1 MKRLNEAWF
10 EFKGLRSDE
19 MGIFLKQMPVRSLPG
34 RNITRKTVAG
44 RHGSLAFG
52 DITYKDVKVRI
63 ECDVRDETKLPSI
76 LAWLTG
82 DGLLRFSDEPT
93 LAYDASVDSEYS
105 RSSIQARLSG
115 QRFTITWNCNPF
127 RRMFPE
133 AEELTFTQ
141 ASDFTNPGTA
151 PALPKVEIRGS
162 GAFSVTIGMQ
172 TVYFTDVE
180 GGGIIVDSEL
190 GDALNLEG
198 NQLANECMDG
208 PLFEIQPGFNAV
220 SWLAGGEDDEGNAL
234 PGVVTAVII
243 TPRWRYI

>member
-1 MKRLNEAWF
+1 MKRLTEAWF

-19 MGIFLKQMPVRSLPG
+19 MGIFLKQMPVRSMPG

-44 RHGSLAFG
+44 RHGSLAYG
-52 DITYKDVKVRI
+52 DPTYKDVKVSI
-63 ECDVRDETKLPSI
+63 ECDVRDESKIFSI

-82 DGLLRFSDEPT
+82 DGLLRFSDEPGF
-93 LAYDASVDSEYS
+93 AYDASVDAEYS

-115 QRFTITWNCNPF
+115 QRFTITWTCHPF
-127 RRMFPE
+127 RRIYPE
-133 AEELTFTQ
+133 ADDLTFTRE
-141 ASDFTNPGTA
+141 ATFTNPGTA
-151 PALPKVEIRGS
+151 PSLPRVEIRGS
-162 GAFSVTIGMQ
+162 GTFSLTIGMQ
-172 TVYFTDVE
+172 TVFFTNVE

-208 PLFEIQPGFNAV
+208 ALFEIQPGYNGI
-220 SWLAGGEDDEGNAL
+220 SWLAGGEDDEGNSI